1 MSNSRLDI
9 IKNAIAEQGM
19 SKRQFAKKI
28 GYSYPYLINVFS
40 GKLPSNDRFVQT
52 CENALGIDADT
63 RIPRYTDVIPLT
75 VRFTEE
81 EYQLAMKNC
90 PPGMT
95 LEDWIRSNLLRRV
108 SDDYRALLAAE
119 QDAD

>member
-63 RIPRYTDVIPLT
+63 RNPRYTDVIPLT

-90 PPGMT
+90 PTGMT

-108 SDDYRALLAAE
+108 SDDYRALLEAE
-119 QDAD
+119 QDDE